1 MTLAG
6 IVVVAWAGAK
16 KDGDLSPDQK
26 LAAVA
31 EFDFK
36 KGIAVAIFSGIM
48 SACFAFG
55 LAAGEPI
62 KALSR
67 RPAPDPLWTG
77 LPALCL
83 VMFGGLITNG
93 VWCAYPDRQEPQR
106 GEWVGIGRPT
116 RRPKKPP
123 LLANYPA
130 VRAGRHGLVLPV
142 LLLHDGREPDGQVRL
157 LQLDPAHG
165 QHHHLRHPVG
175 LRLQGVARQVRAVAI
190 GGQDCH
196 PAAEGAC
203 TGGVSAAMLREA
215 GATITLVG
223 HSETREDG
231 LSVAAKARAA
241 QSAGLA
247 VVICVGE
254 GERSA
259 DASGLVAAQLRASLP
274 PDLDWSRASIAYEPV
289 WCIGGDSVPDVA
301 HLARIFEML
310 RTEASEAR
318 LLYGGAVD
326 GGNAAELLALRG
338 VDGLLV
344 GRASRLAT
352 DFVPVLK
359 ASAGG

>member
-1 MTLAG
+1 MSGKRRRPLILGNWKMHGLGADLAE
-6 IVVVAWAGAK
+6 IARI
-16 KDGDLSPDQK
+16 DE
-26 LAAVA
+26 AVA
-31 EFDFK
+31 ELGVD
-36 KGIAVAIFSGIM
+36 A
-48 SACFAFG
+48 G
-55 LAAGEPI
+55 LM
-62 KALSR
+62 
-67 RPAPDPLWTG
+67 
-77 LPALCL
+77 LPATL
-83 VMFGGLITNG
+83 V
-93 VWCAYPDRQEPQR
+93 E
-106 GEWVGIGRPT
+106 
-116 RRPKKPP
+116 
-123 LLANYPA
+123 
-130 VRAGRHGLVLPV
+130 RA
-142 LLLHDGREPDGQVRL
+142 
-157 LQLDPAHG
+157 
-165 QHHHLRHPVG
+165 
-175 LRLQGVARQVRAVAI
+175 ARQVRAVAI